1 MSESQARKLSLTAVL
16 IAVNVLVFIRGSIV
30 AGTLWP
36 TKVTQFDIDYGEIG
50 IAIAL
55 DNEWWRLFTGGFLH
69 RGLAHVF
76 FNMLLLWFLGRSLE
90 SLIGVVRFFF
100 LYFGALLAGAFG
112 ALLLEDAFTVTVGAS
127 GAVFGLMGSVLVLR
141 RLFGGSINVSG
152 LVFLLVI
159 NLVLTF
165 AVPGIS
171 IGGHLGGLLGG
182 VLISFCY
189 LLFYRAAQGAYFR
202 ATANPSV
209 RLTQAQIF
217 AKFRRREIVWSSAV
231 AAVLGALF
239 FVGGLWAA
247 EL

>member
-141 RLFGGSINVSG
+141 L
-152 LVFLLVI
+152 
-159 NLVLTF
+159 
-165 AVPGIS
+165 
-171 IGGHLGGLLGG
+171 
-182 VLISFCY
+182 
-189 LLFYRAAQGAYFR
+189 
-202 ATANPSV
+202 
-209 RLTQAQIF
+209 

-247 EL
+247 ELSLPDGPFFYNGNFYIR